1 MQKRVVRMALIVA
14 SSIAS
19 SVAMA
24 EEPKLNYYLL
34 GGGSAVG
41 GAKGGKGA
49 SVGVVYTECQSSFC
63 SGYAQFVGHT
73 LREQGI
79 TYFDTMKGYSFLSI
93 NAFAGLGIRTVTD
106 NKLVGQVT
114 YGFGVGPAILSIRKF
129 KESSQ
134 NFTEVALSVYM
145 PYSFLGSSSE

>member
-1 MQKRVVRMALIVA
+1 MKNCGLRTAFLAPII
-14 SSIAS
+14 IAS

-24 EEPKLNYYLL
+24 DEPTMNYYLL
-34 GGGSAVG
+34 GGASAVG

-49 SVGVVYTECQSSFC
+49 SVGVVYTECQSAFC

-73 LREQGI
+73 LRNPGI

-93 NAFAGLGIRTVTD
+93 NAFAGLGIRTVSD

-114 YGFGVGPAILSIRKF
+114 YGFGAGPAILSIRKF

-145 PYSFLGSSSE
+145 PYSFL